1 LRCDPAKDT
10 LTGTEYTPNMHK
22 PLPSPRSGALRARI
36 SADAENRP
44 GVYRFIGPGGEVL
57 YVGKSVRVRTR
68 LLSYFRAPEAGRLG
82 GKVAELVRLAA
93 KVEWEYVPNEFEA
106 LLRELRL
113 IRTFRPR
120 FNVRHRR
127 ERRFAWIRLSGD
139 TAPRLVATR
148 SIPARAGRLFGPF
161 PAGRRLPETLR
172 DLAYATG
179 LRDCADTIPIRFS
192 DQLDLLTPVV
202 AGEPA
207 CIRGELGSCPAPCA
221 ALCTSAEYRSGV
233 DEACAFLEGRTDAPL
248 LRLAA
253 QMERAAAEREYE
265 RAARLRDREAGL
277 RELRDR
283 VQAFERARAQLNF
296 VYRPVDPESGH
307 PGERAYLIVS
317 GRVRH
322 AFDSREADAS
332 LAPGLPACEP
342 DPVAARLSLTEREEL
357 FLVARWFRQNPGEFE
372 RTEPLSPPRV
382 RASG

>member
-1 LRCDPAKDT
+1 MARPTPA
-10 LTGTEYTPNMHK
+10 P
-22 PLPSPRSGALRARI
+22 PSSALRARI

-57 YVGKSVRVRTR
+57 YVGKSVRIRTR
-68 LLSYFRAPEAGRLG
+68 LLSYFRTPDSGRAG
-82 GKVAELVRLAA
+82 GKVSELVRLA
-93 KVEWEYVPNEFEA
+93 KEVEWEYVPNEFEA

-127 ERRFAWIRLSGD
+127 ERRFAWIRISGGA
-139 TAPRLVATR
+139 APRLIATR
-148 SIPARAGRLFGPF
+148 SPPARAGRLFGPF
-161 PAGRRLPETLR
+161 PAGRSLPETLR

-179 LRDCADTIPIRFS
+179 VRDCADTVPIRFS
-192 DQLDLLTPVV
+192 DQLDILTPVV
-202 AGEPA
+202 GGEPA

-233 DEACAFLEGRTDAPL
+233 DEACAFLEGRTEAPL
-248 LRLAA
+248 LRLSA
-253 QMERAAAEREYE
+253 QMARAAAEREYE

-296 VYRPVDPESGH
+296 VYRPADPESGA

-322 AFDSREADAS
+322 TFDAPEAGPSRQ
-332 LAPGLPACEP
+332 LGLPACEP
-342 DPVAARLSLTEREEL
+342 DPIAARLSLTEREEL
-357 FLVARWFRQNPGEFE
+357 FMVARWFRQNPGELE
-372 RTEPLSPPRV
+372 RTEPLSPPRA
-382 RASG
+382 RALG